1 MHCLVTLR
9 FKAPQYP
16 NFQDEKYLKLSTF
29 TFLIFSYHMRYPQD
43 SRIQFTLA
51 IPPVCVPWSQNNEK
65 NNQTI
70 LRKRQ

>member
-1 MHCLVTLR
+1 MHCLVTYR

-29 TFLIFSYHMRYPQD
+29 TVLIFSYQMRYPQD

-51 IPPVCVPWSQNNEK
+51 IPQFASSEVK
-65 NNQTI
+65 I
-70 LRKRQ
+70 MRKIIK